1 MGGNAGGGGNG
12 GRSGGGGDAGQPG
25 EVVREANK
33 ANAIPSNV
41 SDRISEI
48 KKIDSA
54 LEGNRQAERMITSGY
69 GAGKITRDQAANA
82 QDKLQATRDKLKARK
97 EKISNSYTITIEN
110 GRRIARD
117 NGKTK
122 GGIDLGPR

>member
-1 MGGNAGGGGNG
+1 MPY
-12 GRSGGGGDAGQPG
+12 QPML
-25 EVVREANK
+25 
-33 ANAIPSNV
+33 IT
-41 SDRISEI
+41 EI
-48 KKIDSA
+48 KKIDTA
-54 LEGNRQAERMITSGY
+54 IEGNRQAERMITSGY

-82 QDKLQATRDKLKARK
+82 QDKLQATRDQLKARK
-97 EKISNSYTITIEN
+97 EKLSSSYTVSIEN